1 MAAHIGVVA
10 VVVEELLTYILVSLV
25 RGYHKMRVF
34 ANLESSVPRRAEL
47 LRCHDQFGC
56 HDEPTDSGTYEGNSA
71 GS

>member
-1 MAAHIGVVA
+1 MAAHIDVVA
-10 VVVEELLTYILVSLV
+10 VVVEELLRHIVVSLF
-25 RGYHKMRVF
+25 RGHHKTRVF

>member
-1 MAAHIGVVA
+1 MVAHIGVVA
-10 VVVEELLTYILVSLV
+10 VVVEELLRHIVVSLV
-25 RGYHKMRVF
+25 RGYHKMGVF

-56 HDEPTDSGTYEGNSA
+56 HDEPADSGTYEGNSA